1 MKCKN
6 EGEQRLAEPLEV
18 RLHRLAREF
27 SELERLRRD
36 VRKAEEMLKRRGR
49 VSGRA
54 VQKGGTFGLDEPSDA
69 FGSIINKN

>member
-1 MKCKN
+1 MRRVDEC
-6 EGEQRLAEPLEV
+6 EYRPGEPLHE

-49 VSGRA
+49 LQGRA
-54 VQKGGTFGLDEPSDA
+54 GQER
-69 FGSIINKN
+69 